1 MMKQVKITMP
11 LRILTLLCGLILS
24 ISAFAQQIV
33 VKGHVKDATGEPV
46 VGATVRA
53 AGQTGGVV
61 TDIDGN
67 FSINAQA
74 AGGRR

>member
-1 MMKQVKITMP
+1 MKQVKCTM
-11 LRILTLLCGLILS
+11 LARMSMLLCALILS
-24 ISAFAQQIV
+24 ISALAQQIV